1 MSDSSSHF
9 SFPKEEEK
17 VLALWNEIDAFHT
30 TLELTKDK
38 PEFSFFDGPPF
49 ATGTPHY
56 GHILAST
63 IKDIVPRY
71 ATMTGYHVE
80 RRFGWDTHGLPI
92 EHIIDK
98 KLDIHS
104 KEDVFKFGLENYNNE
119 CRAIVMTYADEW
131 RKTIG
136 RLGRWIDFDNDYK
149 TMYPSFMESTWWA
162 FKQLFEKDQV
172 YRGQRVMPYSTG
184 CTTPLSN
191 FEAQQNYK
199 DVNDPAVTIGFD
211 VVGQEKTQF
220 VAWTT
225 TPWTLPSNMALC
237 VNPEFEYVKI
247 YDENKDMYFYTLE
260 SLIKT
265 LYKKPAAEKYKVV
278 EKVKG
283 SDLVGMKYKPL
294 FNYFYDDWK
303 DTAFRVLA
311 DSYVSNDSGT
321 GIVHN
326 APAFGE
332 DDYRVC
338 VANGVIKED
347 SDFPNPVDDV
357 GNFLDEVTDFKG
369 MYVKDADKFIIKHL
383 TASGN
388 MLLASQIRHSYPFCW
403 RSDTPLLYRTVP
415 AWFVRV
421 KNIVPQ
427 LLESVKKTHWVP
439 EVIKEKRFANWI
451 ANARDWNISRNRYWG
466 TPIPLWASE
475 DLTEIVCVGSIAEL
489 EELSGVKNI
498 TDLHRDTIDNITIPS
513 KKGNGPLKRIEEVFD
528 CWFESGSMP
537 YASQH
542 YPFENKDLFK
552 QRVPAN
558 FISEGLDQTRGWFY
572 TLSVLGTQLFG
583 EVPYKN
589 VIVSGIVLAA
599 DGKKMSKSLKNYP
612 DPNIVLNQYG
622 ADALRLYLINSPVL
636 KAESLKFK
644 EEGVKEVV
652 SKVLLPWWNSFKFL
666 DGQIALLKKTSDIDF
681 QYDPTLRSDNV
692 MDRWVLASLQSLVK
706 FIHAEMSEYRLY
718 TVVPELLQF
727 IDSLTNWYIRFN
739 RRRLKGENGVSDCVK
754 ALNTLFEALFTFVRA
769 MAPFTP
775 FLSDSI
781 YLRMKEYIPADIISK
796 FGKDSRSVH
805 FLSYPVVREE
815 LFDEAIEKAVGR
827 MQSVIELGRNIRE
840 KKTISL
846 KTPLKSL
853 VILHGDKEYLKDVA
867 ALKNYIVEELN
878 VRDVIITDDEAKYGV
893 EYTAIADWPVL
904 GKKLK
909 KDAKKVK
916 AALPT
921 VTSEQVV
928 QYLETGKL
936 VVDGIELVKG
946 DLNVVRGLPESKT
959 QEGQETRTD
968 QEVLIILDTKIY
980 DELKTEG
987 LARELV
993 NRIQK
998 LRKKCGLEA
1007 TDDVLVKY
1015 DLVKDTIDFES
1026 VIKAHGEM
1034 LTKTC
1039 RSEISKDDGKRTDA
1053 IADEEQ
1059 TINDTVFQIENIQ
1072 VINIIIALQTITLSF
1087 TLLYIRYIWF
1097 AKNIIILCMI
1107 FFPFYELFITSNP
1120 FIDLLFLVF
1129 YFYLPCCI
1137 RCIK

>member
-1 MSDSSSHF
+1 MSESSSSHF

-17 VLALWNEIDAFHT
+17 VLAFWDEIDAFQT
-30 TLELTKDK
+30 SLKLTEDK

-71 ATMTGYHVE
+71 ATMTGHHVE

-98 KLDIHS
+98 KLKITC
-104 KEDVFKFGLENYNNE
+104 KEDVFAYGLDNYNNE

-149 TMYPSFMESTWWA
+149 TMYPSFMESEWWA
-162 FKQLFEKDQV
+162 FKELFNKGQV
-172 YRGQRVMPYSTG
+172 YRGFRVMPYSTG

-199 DVNDPAVTIGFD
+199 EVNDPAVTIGFN
-211 VVGQEKTQF
+211 VIGQEKTQL

-225 TPWTLPSNMALC
+225 TPWTLPSNLALC
-237 VNPEFEYVKI
+237 VNPDFEYVKI
-247 YDENKDMYFYTLE
+247 HDKTKDCYYILMET
-260 SLIKT
+260 LIKT
-265 LYKKPAAEKYKVV
+265 LYKKPKDAKYEVV
-278 EKVKG
+278 ERYQGK
-283 SDLVGMKYKPL
+283 DLVGIKYEPL
-294 FNYFYDDWK
+294 FPYFVK
-303 DTAFRVLA
+303 EMGETAFRVISG
-311 DSYVSNDSGT
+311 SYVTNDSGT

-332 DDYRVC
+332 EDYNIC
-338 VANGVIKED
+338 SSNGIFQEGG
-347 SDFPNPVDDV
+347 FLPNPVDDSGRFTEV
-357 GNFLDEVTDFKG
+357 VTDFSG
-369 MYVKDADKFIIKHL
+369 RYVKDADKEIIKFL
-383 TASGN
+383 TSSGN
-388 MLLASQIRHSYPFCW
+388 LLLASQIRHSYPFCW
-403 RSDTPLLYRTVP
+403 RSDTPLLYRAVP

-421 KNIVPQ
+421 KEIIPKM
-427 LLESVKKTHWVP
+427 LDSVMKSHWVP
-439 EVIKEKRFANWI
+439 SAIQEKRFANWI

-475 DLTEIVCVGSIAEL
+475 DMEEIVCVGSVAEL
-489 EELSGVKNI
+489 EELSGV
-498 TDLHRDTIDNITIPS
+498 TGVEDLHREFIDKITIPS
-513 KKGNGPLKRIEEVFD
+513 KKGKGQLKRIEEVFD

-542 YPFENKDLFK
+542 YPFENKDKFK
-552 QRVPAN
+552 HRVPAN

-572 TLSVLGTQLFG
+572 TLSVLGTHLFG
-583 EVPYKN
+583 EVPYQN
-589 VIVSGIVLAA
+589 VIVSGLILAA

-612 DPNIVLNQYG
+612 DPNIVLGKYG

-636 KAESLKFK
+636 KAETLKFK

-652 SKVLLPWWNSFKFL
+652 SKVLLPWWNSYKFL
-666 DGQIALLKKTSDIDF
+666 EGQIALLKKTSDIDF
-681 QYDPTLRSDNV
+681 KYNPSVQSENV
-692 MDRWVLASLQSLVK
+692 MDKWILASMQSLVQH
-706 FIHAEMSEYRLY
+706 IHVEMELY
-718 TVVPELLQF
+718 ELYAVVPRLLHF
-727 IDSLTNWYIRFN
+727 IDELTNWYIRFN
-739 RRRLKGENGVSDCVK
+739 RRRLKGENGVDDCLK
-754 ALNTLFEALFTFVRA
+754 ALNSLFEALFTFVRA

-775 FLSDSI
+775 FLSDTI
-781 YLRMKEYIPADIISK
+781 YLKMKEFIPEEFLVK

-805 FLSYPVVREE
+805 FLSYPEVRKE
-815 LFDEAIEKAVGR
+815 LFDEAIETSVAR

-853 VILHGDKEYLKDVA
+853 VILHSDKDYLKDIEE
-867 ALKNYIVEELN
+867 LKDYIIEELN
-878 VRDVIITDDEAKYGV
+878 VHEVIITSDEAKYEV
-893 EYTAIADWPVL
+893 QYKAVADWPVL

-916 AALPT
+916 DALPSISSDEVQNYLKT
-921 VTSEQVV
+921 GTLQVA
-928 QYLETGKL
+928 
-936 VVDGIELVKG
+936 GIDLVKG
-946 DLNVVRGLPESKT
+946 DLNVVRGLPESLA
-959 QEGQETRTD
+959 QDGLETRTD
-968 QEVLIILDTKIY
+968 QDVLIILDTKIY
-980 DELKTEG
+980 AQLKTEG
-987 LARELV
+987 LARELI

-1007 TDDVLVKY
+1007 TDDVLVQY
-1015 DLVKDTIDFES
+1015 EIIKDTIDFES
-1026 VIKAHGEM
+1026 IVDQHRET

-1039 RSEISKDDGKRTDA
+1039 RSDVVASDGAREGA

-1059 TINDTVFQIENIQ
+1059 SINDT
-1072 VINIIIALQTITLSF
+1072 
-1087 TLLYIRYIWF
+1087 
-1097 AKNIIILCMI
+1097 I
-1107 FFPFYELFITSNP
+1107 FNLKIFRL
-1120 FIDLLFLVF
+1120 
-1129 YFYLPCCI
+1129 
-1137 RCIK
+1137 

>member
-1 MSDSSSHF
+1 MSENATHF

-17 VLALWNEIDAFHT
+17 VLALWDEIDAFHT
-30 TLELTKDK
+30 VLELTKDK

-71 ATMTGYHVE
+71 ATMNGHHVE

-98 KLDIHS
+98 KLGITC
-104 KEDVFKFGLENYNNE
+104 KEDVFKYGIENYNRE

-149 TMYPSFMESTWWA
+149 TMYPSFMESVWWA
-162 FKQLFEKDQV
+162 FKELHTKKQV
-172 YRGQRVMPYSTG
+172 YRGFRVMPYSTG
-184 CTTPLSN
+184 LTTPLSN

-211 VVGQEKTQF
+211 VIGQEKTKL

-237 VNPEFEYVKI
+237 VNPDFEYVKI
-247 YDENKDMYFYTLE
+247 YDENKDCYYILLE
-260 SLIKT
+260 SLIKA
-265 LYKKPAAEKYKVV
+265 LYKKPSAEKYKVV
-278 EKVKG
+278 EKIKG
-283 SDLVGMKYKPL
+283 SDLIGLKYQPL
-294 FNYFYDDWK
+294 FPYFAEAHK
-303 DTAFRVLA
+303 ENAFRVIG
-311 DSYVSNDSGT
+311 DGYVTNDSGT

-332 DDYRVC
+332 EDQSVC
-338 VANGVIKED
+338 LKNGIIFED
-347 SDFPNPVDDV
+347 LPFPNPVDDN
-357 GNFLDEVTDFKG
+357 GRFTDDVTEFKG
-369 MYVKDADKFIIKHL
+369 IYVKDADKEIIKHL
-383 TASGN
+383 TATGN
-388 MLLASQIRHSYPFCW
+388 LLYATQIRHSYPFCW
-403 RSDTPLLYRTVP
+403 RSDTPLIYRSVP

-421 KNIVPQ
+421 KEIVPQ
-427 LLESVKKTHWVP
+427 MLDSVMESNWVP
-439 EVIKEKRFANWI
+439 NNIKEKRFANWI
-451 ANARDWNISRNRYWG
+451 ANARDWNVSRNRYWG
-466 TPIPLWASE
+466 TPMPLWVSDDYE
-475 DLTEIVCVGSIAEL
+475 EIVCIGSIEEL
-489 EELSGVKNI
+489 ERLSGVTGI
-498 TDLHRDTIDNITIPS
+498 QDLHRDVIDKITIPS
-513 KKGNGPLKRIEEVFD
+513 QQGKGELKRIDEVFD

-542 YPFENKDLFK
+542 YPFENSEKFN

-572 TLSVLGTQLFG
+572 TLSVLGTHLFG
-583 EVPYKN
+583 SVPYQN

-599 DGKKMSKSLKNYP
+599 DGRKMSKSLKNYP
-612 DPNIVLNQYG
+612 DPNIVLNKYG

-652 SKVLLPWWNSFKFL
+652 SKVLLPWWNSYKFL
-666 DGQIALLKKTSDIDF
+666 EGQIALLKKTSDIDF
-681 QYDPTLRSDNV
+681 KYDPSVRSDNV
-692 MDRWVLASLQSLVK
+692 MDRWILASMQSLVQ
-706 FIHAEMSEYRLY
+706 FIHKEMADYKLY
-718 TVVPELLQF
+718 TVVPNLLNF
-727 IDSLTNWYIRFN
+727 IDELTNWYIRFN
-739 RRRLKGENGVSDCVK
+739 RRRLKGENGIDDCLK
-754 ALNTLFEALFTFVRA
+754 ALNSLFEALFTFVRA

-775 FLSDSI
+775 FLADTI
-781 YLRMKEYIPADIISK
+781 YLKLKEFIPESVLAD
-796 FGKDSRSVH
+796 FGADYRSVH
-805 FLSYPVVREE
+805 FLSYPTVKEE

-827 MQSVIELGRNIRE
+827 MQTVIDLGRNIRE

-853 VILHGDKEYLKDVA
+853 VIINGDAGYLKDVED
-867 ALKNYIVEELN
+867 LKNYIVEELN
-878 VRDVIITDDEAKYGV
+878 VRDIVITNEEAKYGV
-893 EYTAIADWPVL
+893 EYKAVADWPIL

-916 AALPT
+916 DALPS
-921 VTSEQVV
+921 VSSEQVRE
-928 QYLETGKL
+928 YLETGKL
-936 VVDGIELVKG
+936 EVAGIQLVKG
-946 DLNVVRGLPESKT
+946 DLNAVRGLPES
-959 QEGQETRTD
+959 QVEDGQETRTD
-968 QEVLIILDTKIY
+968 SEVLIILDTKIY
-980 DELKTEG
+980 PELKTEG

-1015 DLVKDTIDFES
+1015 ELSKDTINFEE
-1026 VIKAHGEM
+1026 VLDEHNDM
-1034 LTKTC
+1034 LQKTC
-1039 RSEISKDDGKRTDA
+1039 RSNITKDDGSRNDA

-1059 TINDTVFQIENIQ
+1059 TINDTVFK
-1072 VINIIIALQTITLSF
+1072 L
-1087 TLLYIRYIWF
+1087 
-1097 AKNIIILCMI
+1097 KI
-1107 FFPFYELFITSNP
+1107 FRL
-1120 FIDLLFLVF
+1120 
-1129 YFYLPCCI
+1129 
-1137 RCIK
+1137 